1 MTATFLAAIFV
12 CCFWGLANKLIDAAV
27 FSILLGMLAG
37 AIFCLPASGVAYI
50 IPEEW
55 KDRVGVWTGMM
66 WTPCAP
72 FALAGPPLA
81 VITKRRYGIAVI
93 GSWTGSMLVVAAC
106 LLLAALI
113 IKFKEDGIEMRRKS
127 EGSGGSIELGRQGSG
142 QTKSDA

>member
-1 MTATFLAAIFV
+1 
-12 CCFWGLANKLIDAAV
+12 
-27 FSILLGMLAG
+27 
-37 AIFCLPASGVAYI
+37 
-50 IPEEW
+50 
-55 KDRVGVWTGMM
+55 MM